1 MNAVGQTSA
10 AAFFSR
16 CADAWSYTSAVP
28 AALTAANDTEP
39 RWRPR
44 TAVVTL
50 PAFVEADGREVAVCR
65 TEVRIVSEG
74 ERPVTHPV
82 STYRG
87 VAVRVEHSADAPVFR
102 LTLEHE
108 DASLTVLL
116 ASGTEIAEVANE
128 WQAWGK
134 ALSLPLIAVEP
145 DGTIQAELNTM
156 GVVLAE
162 RPSPRRRGSPL
173 VGRRSRFARMRRAAP
188 LPRILAGATVV
199 EGEREIIARS

>member
-10 AAFFSR
+10 AALFSR
-16 CADAWSYTSAVP
+16 CADAWSFTSAVP

-50 PAFVEADGREVAVCR
+50 PAFVEADDREVSVCR
-65 TEVRIVSEG
+65 TEVRIVVDG

-82 STYRG
+82 NTYRG
-87 VAVRVEHSADAPVFR
+87 VAVRAEHGAGEPVFR
-102 LTLEHE
+102 LSLEHE
-108 DASLTVLL
+108 DPSLTVLL
-116 ASGTEIAEVANE
+116 AEGTDIAEVANE

-173 VGRRSRFARMRRAAP
+173 VGRRSRFARMRRAAA
-188 LPRILAGATVV
+188 LPRVVAVATGP
-199 EGEREIIARS
+199 EGERESIARN